1 MFNFTIHYFTVYLTL
16 KVQLVVFEAECSFL
30 RHDSL
35 VIFIENLEQYLL
47 LLKRI
52 ACTLCEFSEG
62 DEVIRV
68 DTVESLDLRCE
79 CAEVRHEGL
88 YFHLATEL
96 GLSFIYGEQ
105 GDLSIFVSPEAAPSR
120 FHVSSGECN
129 TQQIKE

>member
-1 MFNFTIHYFTVYLTL
+1 MFNFTVHYFTVYLAL

-35 VIFIENLEQYLL
+35 VVFIENLEQYLL
-47 LLKRI
+47 LLKRVT
-52 ACTLCEFSEG
+52 CTLCKFSEG
-62 DEVIRV
+62 DEVIRI

-79 CAEVRHEGL
+79 SAEVHHEGL

-105 GDLSIFVSPEAAPSR
+105 CNLSIFVSPEAAPTR
-120 FHVSSGECN
+120 FHVSSSESI
-129 TQQIKE
+129 TQKIKE